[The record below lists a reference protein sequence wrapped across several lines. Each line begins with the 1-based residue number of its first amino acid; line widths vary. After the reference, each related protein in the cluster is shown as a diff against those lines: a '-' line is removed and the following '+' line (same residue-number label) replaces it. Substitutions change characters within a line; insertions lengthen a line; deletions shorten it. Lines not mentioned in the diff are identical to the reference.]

1 MPGAFKAGRI
11 ILGMAKDRDLFGPMG
26 TAPTRSPF
34 TQPLTFEWTLKMDPN
49 KKEQI
54 SSIFLLLFSAFI
66 CFFSYHFSIGSL
78 RAPGS
83 GFFPFFL
90 AAILGL
96 LSIVNLWKAILRR
109 KAAVEKEKPP
119 EGGINWKNIILVVV
133 GLLLYPLLLDFLGF
147 LLVTFVFTAFF
158 LRFIEPQK
166 WRIVLGM
173 GSGIAIIFYLIFQ
186 YWLKIQFPSGIF
198 GI

>member
-1 MPGAFKAGRI
+1 
-11 ILGMAKDRDLFGPMG
+11 
-26 TAPTRSPF
+26 
-34 TQPLTFEWTLKMDPN
+34 MDSN

-66 CFFSYHFSIGSL
+66 CFFSYQISIGSL
-78 RAPGS
+78 RSPGS

-96 LSIVNLWKAILRR
+96 LSIMNFSKAILRR
-109 KAAVEKEKPP
+109 RRAVGKEKTL
-119 EGGINWKNIILVVV
+119 ENGINWKNIILVLV
-133 GLLLYPLLLDFLGF
+133 GLFLYPILLSLLGF
-147 LLVTFVFTAFF
+147 LLVTFIFTAFF

-166 WRIVLGM
+166 WPVVLGM
-173 GSGIAIIFYLIFQ
+173 GGGIAIIFYLIFQ